1 MTNKQCVI
9 TKSKFEIDKTFDD
22 EKFLRVRIN
31 AMTTE
36 DNYYEVEYPESALRD
51 SEESW
56 KNVAILARVVETTDD
71 KGNLVL
77 DYNGHDMHVEE
88 NEFWDGENPDEQNR
102 MIYDE
107 TIVGIIPE
115 TNEFEVVQRG
125 EYFDIY
131 VTGYIYREYGNYVAD
146 ILEARGGEVDVSSE
160 LWIDDVTTKRDE
172 KTKKMKTTVNAFR
185 ATGVTLL
192 GAKHNP
198 AMPNAKA
205 VVYSQD
211 DMMKIMQELKQSLD
225 NYTAYAEDSGKKG
238 GIQELAKKK
247 IENEASVDELVDA
260 MGTNENESENSTE
273 ETVPATD
280 TSAEAGTSET
290 EQTEVEGT
298 VENEAQPSAEVPSE
312 PEVKSDLSIV
322 KGTYTYD
329 ISYSDMERA
338 ISDKVDSTYGNEYTW
353 LWSEV
358 FAEPTY
364 VVMHESVYNSE
375 DDTVKRTTYRQSYD
389 VTDGVVSL
397 LGERVEVHPA
407 WLTDDEQK
415 AVDELKSNYN
425 QAIATVAKYE
435 EEPKKMEMLLSD
447 DYALCVDSDEF
458 KALLE
463 QKNHFDLSMEELT
476 DKANE
481 ILLKSAKKMTFEK
494 PITNENPKVGM
505 KAITSHVAVCKN
517 YGSLFDGI

>member
-1 MTNKQCVI
+1 MKNKQCVI

-36 DNYYEVEYPESALRD
+36 DNFYEVNYPEEALRN
-51 SEESW
+51 SEDSW
-56 KNVAILARVVETTDD
+56 KNIAILANVIETTDKD
-71 KGNLVL
+71 GNFIL
-77 DYNGHDMHVEE
+77 DYSGHDMHVEE
-88 NEFWDGENPDEQNR
+88 NEFWDGENLDEKNR
-102 MIYDE
+102 IIYDE
-107 TIVGIIPE
+107 KIVGIVPE
-115 TNEFEVVQRG
+115 TNDFEVVQRG

-146 ILEARGGEVDVSSE
+146 ILEARGGEVEVSSE
-160 LWIDDVTTKRDE
+160 LWIDDLSTKRDE
-172 KTKKMKTTVNAFR
+172 DTKQMKTTVNAFR
-185 ATGVTLL
+185 ATGITLL
-192 GAKHNP
+192 GAKHKP

-205 VVYSQD
+205 VAYSQD
-211 DMMKIMQELKQSLD
+211 DMMKIMQELKNALD

-247 IENEASVDELVDA
+247 IENESSVDELVESVI
-260 MGTNENESENSTE
+260 TNENENDNSTE

-280 TSAEAGTSET
+280 TSAEASTSET

-322 KGTYTYD
+322 KGTFTYD
-329 ISYSDMERA
+329 ISYSDLERS
-338 ISDKVDSTYGNEYTW
+338 ISDKVDATYGNENTW

-358 FAEPTY
+358 YAEPAY
-364 VVMHESVYNSE
+364 VVMHENVYDSE
-375 DDTVKRTTYRQSYD
+375 NDTIKRTTYRQNYD
-389 VTDGVVSL
+389 VTDGIVSL
-397 LGERVEVHPA
+397 LGDRVEVHPA

-415 AVDELKSNYN
+415 AVDELKKNYA

-447 DYALCVDSDEF
+447 DYALCAESDEF

-463 QKNHFDLSMEELT
+463 QNNHFDLSMEELT
-476 DKANE
+476 NKANE
-481 ILLKSAKKMTFEK
+481 ILLKSAKKVTFEK
-494 PITNENPKVGM
+494 PIANENPKVGM
-505 KAITSHVAVCKN
+505 KAITSHVATCKN